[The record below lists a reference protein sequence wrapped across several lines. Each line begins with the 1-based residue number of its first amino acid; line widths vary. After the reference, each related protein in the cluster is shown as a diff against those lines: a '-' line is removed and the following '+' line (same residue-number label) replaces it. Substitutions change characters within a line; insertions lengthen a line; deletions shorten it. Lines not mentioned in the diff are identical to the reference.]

1 METIVRERA
10 LALLEEQYG
19 KKESLVL
26 VYGRKGMGKTSL
38 LQTFIQDKPALYF
51 YATKELEGQCIRR
64 FSKAVAEF
72 CAPFGMN
79 KGQIGRAHV

>member
-1 METIVRERA
+1 MNCAIIYKIVDFGEAGGIVETIVRERA

-38 LQTFIQDKPALYF
+38 LQTFIQYKPALYF
-51 YATKELEGQCIRR
+51 YET
-64 FSKAVAEF
+64 
-72 CAPFGMN
+72 
-79 KGQIGRAHV
+79 